1 MIWYARGGGIGS
13 GFGCFM
19 LECLSVVYGMMPK
32 LSFTSWACPQ
42 VAIFWLEH
50 TEVTTLLANDA
61 LYVFD
66 RLNLDIGRLTHINLI
81 MLFAQIISPMAASLL
96 FDGAINIDFTVLLL

>member
-1 MIWYARGGGIGS
+1 
-13 GFGCFM
+13 
-19 LECLSVVYGMMPK
+19 
-32 LSFTSWACPQ
+32 
-42 VAIFWLEH
+42 VASCTFFWLEH
-50 TEVTTLLANDA
+50 TEVTTLVANDA

-66 RLNLDIGRLTHINLI
+66 RLNLDIGRLMHINLI